1 MSLQRFD
8 TVAVGDELP
17 PLELPPVSRTTLAL
31 YACASGDHNPMHL
44 DIDVARGV
52 GLPDVFAHGM
62 LVMAY
67 AGRLLTDWVPQ
78 ERLREFKVRFV
89 AVTQVRARLTCRGKV
104 EQIREE
110 GGQRLA
116 GVGLQVADE
125 TGEVKVRGSATVAL

>member
-1 MSLQRFD
+1 
-8 TVAVGDELP
+8 
-17 PLELPPVSRTTLAL
+17 
-31 YACASGDHNPMHL
+31 
-44 DIDVARGV
+44 
-52 GLPDVFAHGM
+52 M

-116 GVGLQVADE
+116 VVGLQVADE

>member
-1 MSLQRFD
+1 MSL
-8 TVAVGDELP
+8 AVGDALP
-17 PLELPPVSRTTLAL
+17 PLELPPISRTTLAL

-67 AGRLLTDWVPQ
+67 AGRLLTDWAPQ

-89 AVTQVRARLTCRGKV
+89 AVTQVGARLTCRGTV
-104 EQIREE
+104 EQVREE
-110 GGQRLA
+110 GAHRVA
-116 GVGLQVADE
+116 VVGLQITDQA
-125 TGEVKVRGSATVAL
+125 GEVKLRGSATIAL